1 VGYTIG
7 YLVYTIGTLIV
18 DSTMLSIGATIGGGI
33 FVAIFAAILVCLCV
47 RSDKKVKAEYA
58 LSGK

>member
-1 VGYTIG
+1 
-7 YLVYTIGTLIV
+7 
-18 DSTMLSIGATIGGGI
+18 MLSIGATIGGGI